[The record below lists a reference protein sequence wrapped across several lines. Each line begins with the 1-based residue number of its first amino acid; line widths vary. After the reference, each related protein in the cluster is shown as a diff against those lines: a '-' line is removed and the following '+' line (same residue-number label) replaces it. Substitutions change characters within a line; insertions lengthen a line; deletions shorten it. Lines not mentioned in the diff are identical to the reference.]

1 MILLNGFQKKSQKT
15 PKKEIDKA
23 LQLMSEHYEGKN
35 EKTVITPWSEIKDR
49 VYGSK
54 GTDRRDNLEREAESF
69 RIGLM
74 LKKAR
79 ESRQLTQQELGQII
93 DKKRTYISKVEN
105 DGGNITLKTLFDI
118 VEKGLGGK
126 VKISIEV

>member
-1 MILLNGFQKKSQKT
+1 M
-15 PKKEIDKA
+15 KE
-23 LQLMSEHYEGKN
+23 KN
-35 EKTVITPWSEIKDR
+35 EKTVITPWSEIKDW

-93 DKKRTYISKVEN
+93 DKKKLTIPRSKMTE
-105 DGGNITLKTLFDI
+105 GTLR
-118 VEKGLGGK
+118 
-126 VKISIEV
+126 